1 MLNLYPNKVTLRVCG
16 QTLPE
21 SPRGSSC
28 LLPALMLRKA
38 SSLNKGAGPYPRNYQ
53 IHSPSPTVQ
62 VLWASVSSSV
72 VPSHVTLSQVHG
84 TFSTNV
90 TFIKVHLVVKVN
102 FYTFQNHL
110 EDDHSFRKLFS

>member
-1 MLNLYPNKVTLRVCG
+1 MRVSV
-16 QTLPE
+16 PE
-21 SPRGSSC
+21 
-28 LLPALMLRKA
+28 A
-38 SSLNKGAGPYPRNYQ
+38 SQDTRT
-53 IHSPSPTVQ
+53 PTGGQ